1 MTAASSPR
9 SDKSDIP
16 ASLDPDVLL
25 GVLAHELRTPITTI
39 YAGSAVL
46 AREESLLPAM
56 RRELAADVY
65 AEAARLFRT
74 VEDLLVLTRLEH
86 GALTMSREPV
96 SLVRAA
102 ESSAQYEGVR
112 WPELRWTVRPVGT
125 PAPVVADTNA
135 LAHALRN
142 LIANIAWRANGR
154 ADLEITVRSSDDD
167 VACCLRDTTGT
178 LEDGDLD
185 ILFGLP
191 DIEPR
196 VGTTSPGI
204 ALYITDQL
212 IRAMQGETWAQRAD
226 DGAVEIGFSLPRYE
240 PN

>member
-1 MTAASSPR
+1 MTTPR
-9 SDKSDIP
+9 SDHADSP
-16 ASLDPDVLL
+16 VGLDPDILL

-46 AREESLLPAM
+46 AREDGLLPAM

-86 GALTMSREPV
+86 GVLAMSHEPV
-96 SLVRAA
+96 SLTRAA
-102 ESSAQYEGVR
+102 ETAAQYEGAR
-112 WPELRWTVRPVGT
+112 WPELRWSVRPIGM
-125 PAPVVADTNA
+125 PAPVVADANA

-142 LIANIAWRANGR
+142 LIANIAWRANGP
-154 ADLEITVRSSDDD
+154 ADLEITVASRDED
-167 VACCLRDTTGT
+167 VACVLRDATETF
-178 LEDGDLD
+178 EDEDLD
-185 ILFGLP
+185 SVFRIP
-191 DIEPR
+191 DIEPKA
-196 VGTTSPGI
+196 GSPGI

-212 IRAMQGETWAQRAD
+212 VRAMGGQTWARRCGD
-226 DGAVEIGFSLPRYE
+226 RAVEIGFSLPRYE